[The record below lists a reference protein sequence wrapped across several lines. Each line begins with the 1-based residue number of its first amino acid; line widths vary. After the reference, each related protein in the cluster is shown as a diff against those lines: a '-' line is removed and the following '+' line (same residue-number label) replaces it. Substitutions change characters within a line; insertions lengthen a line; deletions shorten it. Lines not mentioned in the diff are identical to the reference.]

1 MGMIARLN
9 LPVLS
14 FCRSTTMTAFPEAAC
29 SNLVSFQQSALAHPA
44 TARLPAYPVDPIEYP
59 MAPPLSSRFRPPP
72 GIGGGR
78 APLRILDRMDAEKD
92 QWYRRRWWAL
102 VFLGISLLV
111 ISLDTTVVNLAL
123 PSISRKLNASSSELQ
138 WVVDAYILV
147 FASTLLTLGSIGD
160 RIGRKKTLQI
170 GLVGFFI
177 FSLGGALAN
186 SSEMLISMR
195 ALMGLAGSAMMPATL
210 SIITATFREPR
221 ERAQAIALW
230 AAVFALGSGIGPLVG
245 GYLLEHF
252 EWHSVFLINLPVL
265 AIGLGGGY
273 FFIQD
278 SRDEHPRQVDL
289 VGSLLSIVGL
299 FALVYGIIE
308 AGQTSWTEPKV
319 LYAFG
324 AAAAVLGAFAV
335 SEWRSSHPMLPLAFF
350 RNMSFTGANMAL
362 TLVSFAMFGVMFF
375 VSQYFQ
381 SVQEYTPLQAG
392 VRLLPMAGMSFLAA
406 VLSARIALRFGTKVT
421 VALGI
426 MIAAGGLFYL
436 FGIAEVETSYGMV
449 VIGMCGTS
457 LGMGL
462 TMSPATNSVMGS
474 LPVDKAGIGSAM
486 NDTTRMLG
494 GALGIAVLGTIMNGI
509 YIDRIDAGLSA
520 LPQPILEAA
529 RSSIQGAHIIAG
541 KLASG
546 EIPGVDPSLAG
557 TIVATSNQAFV
568 SGMTRAMMVGGIIM
582 AVTSVLAF
590 IIVPARVQAARQD
603 APAVVHRG
611 QPAPEKVP
619 ADRDP

>member
-1 MGMIARLN
+1 MG
-9 LPVLS
+9 
-14 FCRSTTMTAFPEAAC
+14 
-29 SNLVSFQQSALAHPA
+29 
-44 TARLPAYPVDPIEYP
+44 
-59 MAPPLSSRFRPPP
+59 
-72 GIGGGR
+72 
-78 APLRILDRMDAEKD
+78 AEQDK
-92 QWYRRRWWAL
+92 WYRRRWIAL

-123 PSISRKLNASSSELQ
+123 PSISRDLGATSSELQ

-170 GLVGFFI
+170 GLLGFFV
-177 FSLGGALAN
+177 FSLGGALSN
-186 SSEMLISMR
+186 SSEMLIGMR

-252 EWHSVFLINLPVL
+252 EWQSVFLINLPVL
-265 AIGLGGGY
+265 AIGLIGGY

-278 SRDEHPRQVDL
+278 SRDEHPRRVDL
-289 VGSLLSIVGL
+289 VGSLLSIAGL

-308 AGQTSWTEPKV
+308 AGQTSWTEPEA

-324 AAAAVLGAFAV
+324 AAAVLLGAFAV
-335 SEWRSSHPMLPLAFF
+335 SEWRSSHPMLPLGFF
-350 RNMSFTGANMAL
+350 KNMSFTGANMAL
-362 TLVSFAMFGVMFF
+362 TLVSFAMFGIMFF

-381 SVQEYTPLQAG
+381 SVQGYTPLAAG
-392 VRLLPMAGMSFLAA
+392 VRLLPMAGMSFVAA
-406 VLSARIALRFGTKVT
+406 VASARIALRVGTKVT
-421 VALGI
+421 IALGI
-426 MIAAGGLFYL
+426 LIAAGGLFYL
-436 FGIAEVETSYGMV
+436 FGVAEVETTYGMV
-449 VIGMCGTS
+449 VIGMCCTS

-494 GALGIAVLGTIMNGI
+494 GALGIAVLGTIMNGV
-509 YIDRIDAGLSA
+509 YIDQIVGA
-520 LPQPILEAA
+520 LGAFPQPILDAA

-541 KLASG
+541 QVAAG
-546 EIPGVDPSLAG
+546 AIPGVDPSLAG
-557 TIVATSNQAFV
+557 TIVDTSNQAFV
-568 SGMTRAMMVGGIIM
+568 SGMSRAMLVGGIIM
-582 AVTSVLAF
+582 AVTSVLSF
-590 IIVPARVQAARQD
+590 LIVPTRVQPAREEAA
-603 APAVVHRG
+603 APAQSGKPVL
-611 QPAPEKVP
+611 
-619 ADRDP
+619 

>member
-1 MGMIARLN
+1 MNAE
-9 LPVLS
+9 
-14 FCRSTTMTAFPEAAC
+14 T
-29 SNLVSFQQSALAHPA
+29 
-44 TARLPAYPVDPIEYP
+44 
-59 MAPPLSSRFRPPP
+59 
-72 GIGGGR
+72 
-78 APLRILDRMDAEKD
+78 DR
-92 QWYRRRWWAL
+92 WHRRRWLAL

-123 PSISRKLNASSSELQ
+123 PSISRDLGASSSQLQ

-147 FASTLLTLGSIGD
+147 FASSLLTLGSVGD

-170 GLVGFFI
+170 GLAGFFL
-177 FSLGGALAN
+177 FSLGGALSN
-186 SSEMLISMR
+186 SSSMLIGMR
-195 ALMGLAGSAMMPATL
+195 AMMGLAGSAMMPATL
-210 SIITATFREPR
+210 SIITATFRQPR

-252 EWHSVFLINLPVL
+252 EWQSVFLINLPVL
-265 AIGLGGGY
+265 AVGLAGGY

-278 SRDEHPRQVDL
+278 SRDEHARRVDMA
-289 VGSLLSIVGL
+289 GSGLSVAGL

-308 AGQTSWTEPKV
+308 AGQSSWTEPVV
-319 LYAFG
+319 LYSF
-324 AAAAVLGAFAV
+324 AAAAVLLGAFAV

-350 RNMSFTGANMAL
+350 KNMSFTGANMAL
-362 TLVSFAMFGVMFF
+362 TLVSFAMFGIMFF

-392 VRLLPMAGMSFLAA
+392 VRLLPMAGMSFMAALA
-406 VLSARIALRFGTKVT
+406 SARIALRIGTKAT
-421 VALGI
+421 IALGI
-426 MIAAGGLFYL
+426 LVSAAGLFYL
-436 FGIAEVETSYGMV
+436 YGIARVETGYGLI

-509 YIDRIDAGLSA
+509 YIDRIDSALAGLPPA
-520 LPQPILEAA
+520 IIEAA

-541 KLASG
+541 RVAAG
-546 EIPGVDPSLAG
+546 EIPGMDPSLAG
-557 TIVATSNQAFV
+557 TIVAGSNQAFV
-568 SGMTRAMMVGGIIM
+568 SGMIRAMMVGGIIM
-582 AVTSVLAF
+582 TAASLLSF
-590 IIVPARVQAARQD
+590 LIVPARVQAPREE
-603 APAVVHRG
+603 APPSAAGH
-611 QPAPEKVP
+611 PLPETAPG
-619 ADRDP
+619 DGGG

>member
-1 MGMIARLN
+1 
-9 LPVLS
+9 
-14 FCRSTTMTAFPEAAC
+14 
-29 SNLVSFQQSALAHPA
+29 
-44 TARLPAYPVDPIEYP
+44 
-59 MAPPLSSRFRPPP
+59 
-72 GIGGGR
+72 
-78 APLRILDRMDAEKD
+78 MDAEKD

-123 PSISRKLNASSSELQ
+123 PSISRELNASSSELQ
-138 WVVDAYILV
+138 WVVDAYILA

-252 EWHSVFLINLPVL
+252 AWHSVFLINLPVL

-278 SRDEHPRQVDL
+278 SRDEHPRRVDL
-289 VGSLLSIVGL
+289 AGSLLSIVGL

-362 TLVSFAMFGVMFF
+362 TLVSFAMFGIMFF
-375 VSQYFQ
+375 ISQYFQ

-406 VLSARIALRFGTKVT
+406 VLSARFALRFGTKVT

-426 MIAAGGLFYL
+426 MIAAGALFYL
-436 FGIAEVETSYGMV
+436 FGIAEVETGYGMV
-449 VIGMCGTS
+449 VLGMCGTS

-509 YIDRIDAGLSA
+509 YIDRIDAGLGA
-520 LPQPILEAA
+520 LPQPILEAV

-541 KLASG
+541 KVASG

-557 TIVATSNQAFV
+557 TITAAANQAFV

-590 IIVPARVQAARQD
+590 LIVPARVQAARQD
-603 APAVVHRG
+603 APAVVHGG
-611 QPAPEKVP
+611 QPAPERVP